1 MKILVT
7 GCLGF
12 IASFLCKYIIHNTE
26 HSVIGIARNSNQRHL
41 KRLDDIIDNPR
52 FNLIYK
58 DLYLDDVSD
67 LFEDIDVIFHL
78 AARTFVDHSVRA
90 PEPFIKDNIVVTY
103 KLLEESRKYKKLQNF
118 FVISTDEVYGSIL
131 KGAYDENSPL
141 NPSNVYSATKS
152 AGDMLSLAYHAT
164 YSAPIIITRTENV
177 YGPYQHPQKAIPT
190 FVRKALNDEP
200 LPIYG
205 DGSHSRQ
212 WLHVEDKCRAL
223 MTLLEKGKV
232 GEIYHIAGNQELT
245 NLELAN
251 MILRILD
258 KPEDLITFVPD
269 HDVRPGH
276 DRRYCLASDKIRAL
290 GWQPKYTLEDGIKKT
305 VAWYRD
311 NMWWQQ

>member
-12 IASFLCKYIIHNTE
+12 IASFFCKYLIHNTN
-26 HSVIGIARNSNQRHL
+26 HSVIGIARNSSQRHL
-41 KRLDDIIDNPR
+41 KRLDDIIDDPR

-58 DLYLDDVSD
+58 DLYLEDVSD
-67 LFEDIDVIFHL
+67 LFEDIDVVFHL
-78 AARTFVDHSVRA
+78 AARTFVDHSVRS

-103 KLLEESRKYKKLQNF
+103 KLLEESRKYNKLQNF
-118 FVISTDEVYGSIL
+118 FAVSTDEVYGSIL
-131 KGAYDENSPL
+131 KGAYKETSPL

-152 AGDMLSLAYHAT
+152 AGDMLSLAYHTT
-164 YSAPIIITRTENV
+164 YSVPIIITRTENV
-177 YGPYQHPQKAIPT
+177 YGPYQHPQKAMPT
-190 FVRKALNDEP
+190 FVRRALNDEP

-212 WLHVEDKCRAL
+212 WLHVEDKCLAL

-232 GEIYHIAGNQELT
+232 GEIYHIAGNQEMT
-245 NLELAN
+245 NLELAK

-269 HDVRPGH
+269 HDIRPGH
-276 DRRYCLASDKIRAL
+276 DKRYALSSDKIRAL
-290 GWQPKYTLEDGIKKT
+290 GWKPKYSLQEGIEQSVLWYKKNPN
-305 VAWYRD
+305 WLL
-311 NMWWQQ
+311 